1 MPTSLAQHTDSLLTL
16 SACHVSYLFLQ
27 GWQVKVW
34 RDYERFIAD
43 LTALF
48 PHEKEGIRALYDE
61 FWKVG

>member
-1 MPTSLAQHTDSLLTL
+1 LEALHQQQAWLK
-16 SACHVSYLFLQ
+16 VLQ

-48 PHEKEGIRALYDE
+48 PHEKQGIRKLYDE
-61 FWKVG
+61 FWKVGAGCKQEFWR